1 MEPNNILCDDDKIIQ
16 QKYLELLTEKERL
29 SYNIAQSHL
38 GMSFSLE
45 KSRGFLEFKK
55 RYVQQQQQNTA
66 RLTDRPKK

>member
-1 MEPNNILCDDDKIIQ
+1 MDNKQLDDDKVIQ
-16 QKYLELLTEKERL
+16 QKYLESLSEKERL

-55 RYVQQQQQNTA
+55 QSIQN
-66 RLTDRPKK
+66 PF